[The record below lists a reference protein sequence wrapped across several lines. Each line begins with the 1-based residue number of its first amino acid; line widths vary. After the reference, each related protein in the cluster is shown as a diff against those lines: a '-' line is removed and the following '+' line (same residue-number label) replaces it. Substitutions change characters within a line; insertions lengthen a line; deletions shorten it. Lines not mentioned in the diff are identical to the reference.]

1 MLAARSVP
9 HLSPHRAQ
17 NQPARRA
24 LGVRPPR
31 GGSFWGWILPRRKP
45 WVVQTTRLRQ
55 RDRRCCRAGCLIVWF
70 HLGKAGRGCEWP
82 AGTTGTE
89 KGALGA
95 SGSSRR
101 DTFKKSC
108 ASSFPAWLVPTS
120 LSLRQPLNCTTKQ
133 PLLLLLLALERRCPR
148 PGGTLH
154 WVSPGRALGT
164 CRVRH
169 GRHCSSRR
177 GDSGYPAALPAPF
190 GIAPL
195 SPADLDQGL
204 ADHGGKNPRW
214 DVWHGSATPCA
225 VHQAFGFPLLSSFGP
240 ISKKTM

>member
-1 MLAARSVP
+1 MLAAWSVP
-9 HLSPHRAQ
+9 YLSPHRAQ

-31 GGSFWGWILPRRKP
+31 GGSFWGWIFPRRKP

-55 RDRRCCRAGCLIVWF
+55 RDRRCCRAGCLVVWF
-70 HLGKAGRGCEWP
+70 HLGEAGRGCEWP

-120 LSLRQPLNCTTKQ
+120 LSLHRPLNCTTKQ

-148 PGGTLH
+148 PGGGIALG
-154 WVSPGRALGT
+154 VPRQSPGDVQG
-164 CRVRH
+164 
-169 GRHCSSRR
+169 
-177 GDSGYPAALPAPF
+177 AARPSLQ
-190 GIAPL
+190 L
-195 SPADLDQGL
+195 SQG
-204 ADHGGKNPRW
+204 
-214 DVWHGSATPCA
+214 
-225 VHQAFGFPLLSSFGP
+225 
-240 ISKKTM
+240 